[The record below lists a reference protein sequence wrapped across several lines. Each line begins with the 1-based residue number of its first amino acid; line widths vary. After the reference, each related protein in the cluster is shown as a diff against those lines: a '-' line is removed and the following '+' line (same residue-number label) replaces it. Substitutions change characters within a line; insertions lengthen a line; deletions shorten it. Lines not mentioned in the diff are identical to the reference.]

1 MYVIYTNHHPI
12 RLNSRWSGLTLKSPY
27 LANNNNVV
35 NVHIQDTIKVVHYKI
50 DKVTMIKNAIIDD
63 DAVVVDIFNSF
74 DYCDSWVILSLS
86 FFDTNILQLFYFIC
100 ILVHTIN

>member
-12 RLNSRWSGLTLKSPY
+12 RFNSRWSGLTLKFPF

-35 NVHIQDTIKVVHYKI
+35 NVHKQDTIKVVHYKI
-50 DKVTMIKNAIIDD
+50 DKVTMIKNAILD
-63 DAVVVDIFNSF
+63 DAVVDIFNSF

-86 FFDTNILQLFYFIC
+86 FFDQNILLQFYFIC
-100 ILVHTIN
+100 ILVHSIK